1 MGMSHTQFT
10 QSERISL
17 ATLLRAGHTKAD
29 CARELAKDRS
39 AVGREIGLNNDEDG
53 VYRASHAHRRALAR
67 RKKAKSAARKIANN
81 RRLRRCIVRKLK
93 KHWSPEQIAGR
104 LRYVNGETTISHE
117 TIYLWIY
124 NERTT
129 LKKYLRS
136 KKGKYRRKRGT
147 KARED
152 KREEAKVK
160 RIDERPPEVDLR
172 TRIGDWEGDTVIGGE
187 KTTRIATNVDR
198 YSGYG
203 FGGLM
208 HVVSAKI
215 MHETLERRFATVPHA
230 KRHTYTYDNGTELGA
245 DDEHLETMIRM
256 SVYRA
261 YPYHSWER
269 GTNEN
274 WNGLLRE
281 FFPKKMRFGTL
292 AQADVDRVVKLIN
305 HRPRKRLGY
314 LTPYEVFV
322 LGMVP
327 PGREKTIC
335 CNSH

>member
-1 MGMSHTQFT
+1 MSHTQFT
-10 QSERISL
+10 QTERISL
-17 ATLLRAGHTKAD
+17 ATLLRAGHIKAD
-29 CARELAKDRS
+29 CARELSKDPS
-39 AVGREIGLNNDEDG
+39 AVGREIKTNKDEDG
-53 VYRASHAHRRALAR
+53 VYRGAHAHKRAMAR
-67 RKKAKSAARKIANN
+67 RKKAKRSARKIANN
-81 RRLRRCIVRKLK
+81 PRLQRYIIRKLK

-104 LRYVNGETTISHE
+104 LKQVNGDTQISHE

-124 NERTT
+124 NEQSK

-147 KARED
+147 KVRED
-152 KREEAKVK
+152 KRDRAKVK
-160 RIDERPPEVDLR
+160 RIDERPPLVDLR

-203 FGGLM
+203 LGDLM
-208 HVVSAKI
+208 HVVSAVI
-215 MHETLERRFATVPHA
+215 MHKTLEKRFALIPHA
-230 KRHTYTYDNGTELGA
+230 KRHTYTYDNGTELGE
-245 DDEHLETMIRM
+245 DDTGLEEKLRM

-281 FFPKKMRFGTL
+281 FFPKKMLFATL
-292 AQADVDRVVKLIN
+292 TQADVDRAVKLIN

-322 LGMVP
+322 LGKVP
-327 PGREKTIC
+327 AGRGK
-335 CNSH
+335 

>member
-1 MGMSHTQFT
+1 MLYSHIT
-10 QSERISL
+10 RDDRVSL
-17 ATLLRAGHTKAD
+17 AQLLWAGKNQTEIGERLGKEKGAI
-29 CARELAKDRS
+29 S
-39 AVGREIGLNNDEDG
+39 REIKRNKDDDG
-53 VYRASHAHRRALAR
+53 VYRGNHAHKRAMA
-67 RKKAKSAARKIANN
+67 RKKEGKKASQKITNDRK
-81 RRLRRCIVRKLK
+81 LRRHIIRKLK

-104 LRYVNGETTISHE
+104 LKLAHGETVISHE
-117 TIYLWIY
+117 TIYTWIY
-124 NERTT
+124 DLRPD

-147 KARED
+147 KVRED
-152 KREEAKVK
+152 KRDRAKVK
-160 RIDERPPEVDLR
+160 RINERPPEVDLR

-203 FGGLM
+203 FGDLM
-208 HVVSAKI
+208 QNVSALI
-215 MHETLERRFATVPHA
+215 MHKTLEKRFALIPHA
-230 KRHTYTYDNGTELGA
+230 KRHTYTYDNGTELGE
-245 DDEHLETMIRM
+245 DDTRLEEKIRM

-281 FFPKKMRFGTL
+281 FFPKKMLFATL
-292 AQADVDRVVKLIN
+292 TQADVDRVVKLIN

-322 LGMVP
+322 LGRVP
-327 PGREKTIC
+327 PGRGK
-335 CNSH
+335 